1 MKIAMLMS
9 VYGDRAVGGAERT
22 AFELAKQL
30 VARGHCVHIISLY
43 PKGSPAPLPV
53 IHHGIHCEHITLRQ
67 WYDPFHAPAT
77 TVATNH
83 IHRFIQKLWRSLK
96 KAVWHLTDIY
106 NPLMTREVRKRLKVI
121 RPDIFFTHSLQGFS
135 VGVWGAA
142 RALNIK
148 VLHMTHDHALICPGT
163 AMTKGVKACE
173 SVCASCQIYS
183 SIRHR
188 VAITPDAIVG
198 PSEIILQRHRQFGW
212 FNDISHQVAI
222 PNALPANWPRIDMKE
237 IANPLD
243 DGVESPTSIVF
254 GFLGR
259 LDESK
264 GVDTIVQALSLLPQ
278 DLKGRWRMRFAGAGS
293 INMIRQWVI
302 AASSEGEKNW
312 EELSPHIEC
321 LGLVQADSF
330 LQTIHVLITPSRAHE
345 TFCNVVMESTSLGR
359 PAIVSDR
366 GALPERVQ
374 SGQLGW
380 IFPAGDAHALSLKIH
395 ELIANP
401 HEISVKARAAFEF
414 RDQYDA
420 KLQCDRFE
428 AMLKDLISG

>member
-30 VARGHCVHIISLY
+30 VERGHSVYILSLG
-43 PKGSPAPLPV
+43 PKGGPTPPSTV
-53 IHHGIHCEHITLRQ
+53 NQGVHCEYIALRQ
-67 WYDPFHAPAT
+67 WYDPFHASPAAAQAHGT
-77 TVATNH
+77 A
-83 IHRFIQKLWRSLK
+83 QKIWRSVK

-106 NPLMTREVRKRLKVI
+106 NPLMAREVRKKLKMI
-121 RPDIFFTHSLQGFS
+121 KPDVFFTHTLQGFS
-135 VGVWGAA
+135 VSAWNAA
-142 RALNIK
+142 NALNIK

-173 SVCASCQIYS
+173 KVCTSCQFYS
-183 SIRHR
+183 RLRHH
-188 VAITPDAIVG
+188 VAVAPDAIVG
-198 PSEIILQRHRQFGW
+198 PSEIILHRHRQFGW
-212 FNDISHQVAI
+212 FENIAPQVAI
-222 PNALPANWPRIDMKE
+222 PNALPANWPLISKDE
-237 IANPLD
+237 IANLLRQDSSELTEP
-243 DGVESPTSIVF
+243 IVF

-264 GVDTIVQALSLLPQ
+264 GADTIAQALCLLPKE
-278 DLKGRWRMRFAGAGS
+278 LKGRWRMRFAGAGTMDS
-293 INMIRQWVI
+293 IRQWVL
-302 AASSEGEKNW
+302 AASLDGAKNW
-312 EELSPHIEC
+312 EELSPYIEC

-330 LQTIHVLITPSRAHE
+330 LQTLHVLITPSRAHE
-345 TFCNVVMESTSLGR
+345 TFCNVVMEATSLGR

-374 SGQLGW
+374 SGELGW
-380 IFPAGDAHALSLKIH
+380 IFPAGDASALSIQMRQ
-395 ELIANP
+395 LIDDPKQIYA
-401 HEISVKARAAFEF
+401 KAQAAFEF

-428 AMLKDLISG
+428 VVLKDLLSA

>member
-30 VARGHCVHIISLY
+30 VERGHSVYILSLG
-43 PKGSPAPLPV
+43 PKGGPTPPSTV
-53 IHHGIHCEHITLRQ
+53 NQGVHCEYIALRQ
-67 WYDPFHAPAT
+67 WYDPFHASAT
-77 TVATNH
+77 TGQANGTV
-83 IHRFIQKLWRSLK
+83 QKIWRSVK

-106 NPLMTREVRKRLKVI
+106 NPLMAREVRKKLKMI
-121 RPDIFFTHSLQGFS
+121 KPDVFFTHTLQGFS
-135 VGVWGAA
+135 VGAWNAA
-142 RALNIK
+142 NALNIK

-173 SVCASCQIYS
+173 KVCTSCQFYS
-183 SIRHR
+183 SLRHS
-188 VAITPDAIVG
+188 VAVAPDAIVG
-198 PSEIILQRHRQFGW
+198 PSEIILHRHRQFGW
-212 FNDISHQVAI
+212 FENIASQVAI
-222 PNALPANWPRIDMKE
+222 PNALPANWPLISKDE
-237 IANPLD
+237 IANPLRQD
-243 DGVESPTSIVF
+243 SSELMEPIVF

-264 GVDTIVQALSLLPQ
+264 GADTIAQALCRLPKE
-278 DLKGRWRMRFAGAGS
+278 LKGRWRMRFAGAGTMDS
-293 INMIRQWVI
+293 IRQWVL
-302 AASSEGEKNW
+302 AASSGGAQNW

-345 TFCNVVMESTSLGR
+345 TFCNVVMEATSLGR

-374 SGQLGW
+374 SGELGW
-380 IFPAGDAHALSLKIH
+380 IFPAGNASALSTQMRQ
-395 ELIANP
+395 LIDDPKQIYA
-401 HEISVKARAAFEF
+401 KAQTAFEF

-428 AMLKDLISG
+428 VVLKDLVSA